1 MQKLISLFT
10 LFIFFSCTEN
20 PFGGDKKIADK
31 TISGYVKLEQVEYYP
46 KGFHGGVFVW
56 SKDLGLQAKTN
67 IDGSFEFVLPAAND
81 PSSGAIVDGDYD
93 IHFFLGNYKISKVTI
108 TFARGQV
115 VKDDK
120 VINSGGELR
129 KEVLMARELGVH
141 STVSPERISSNF
153 DNPINV
159 MVTITP
165 DRTDLFCD
173 MKKIENRSGVTF
185 TGLLIKDI
193 VTNQLIYTVDN
204 DSASTMREYIDRP
217 TQKIE
222 IGFDYMGL
230 NLPKG
235 TYEIIPYMVLER
247 NDIPNHLLQ
256 ALGPDIYRFSEE
268 YLNYPFYRTGGKF
281 VIE

>member
-1 MQKLISLFT
+1 MQKIASLLI
-10 LFIFFSCTEN
+10 LFIFYSCTEN

-56 SKDLGLQAKTN
+56 SKDLGLQTKTD
-67 IDGSFEFVLPAAND
+67 IDGSFEFILPASNE
-81 PSSGAIVDGDYD
+81 PTSGAIIDGDYE
-93 IHFFLGNYKISKVTI
+93 ILFFLGNYKISKVTI
-108 TFARGQV
+108 TFAGGEV
-115 VKDDK
+115 VNDDK
-120 VINSGGELR
+120 VINLEGELR
-129 KEVLMARELGVH
+129 RDVSMRRELGVH
-141 STVSPERISSNF
+141 TVVTPETIPTDF
-153 DNPINV
+153 DSPINV

-165 DRTDLFCD
+165 DRTDLYCE

-185 TGLLIKDI
+185 TGLLIKNI
-193 VTNQLIYTVDN
+193 VTNELTYAVDN

-247 NDIPNHLLQ
+247 NDVPNHLLQ
-256 ALGPDIYRFSEE
+256 AMGEDIYSFSEE

>member
-129 KEVLMARELGVH
+129 KNVLMARELGVH
-141 STVSPERISSNF
+141 STVSPEIISSNF

-256 ALGPDIYRFSEE
+256 ALGPDIYSFSEE